1 MLSREEVIAIASK
14 LAGVFFAV
22 LATKSAVET
31 VPMLDFE
38 YPYTWLLLSVVV
50 AIPLFAFLV
59 LWFFPLTV
67 ARKLLPV
74 MKKPGTPISKEGTSL
89 IGIGCTLLGIWLFM
103 SALSDSAYWTVRT
116 IIIYQQDYEFS
127 LPPGAIAAIV
137 ATVVELGT
145 AIWLI
150 CGYDGILR
158 TIKKLRTAGA

>member
-74 MKKPGTPISKEGTSL
+74 MKKPGKPISKEGASL
-89 IGIGCTLLGIWLFM
+89 IEIGCTLLGLWLFAR
-103 SALSDSAYWTVRT
+103 ALSDAIYWGVY
-116 IIIYQQDYEFS
+116 ILAIYQQDYDFS
-127 LPPGAIAAIV
+127 LSPETIAAIV
-137 ATVVELGT
+137 ATVVELGV

-150 CGYDGILR
+150 FGQQGILHAF
-158 TIKKLRTAGA
+158 KKLRTAGA

>member
-50 AIPLFAFLV
+50 AIPLFAFL
-59 LWFFPLTV
+59 
-67 ARKLLPV
+67 
-74 MKKPGTPISKEGTSL
+74 
-89 IGIGCTLLGIWLFM
+89 IGCTLLGIWLFM